1 MIITLVKKQTG
12 AEFIREM
19 EDTYKSISELEKL
32 FKRTNNM
39 KMYVDLEN
47 WQYYKENP
55 HEMIEITE
63 SLVTNKLSL
72 SDMDLIILNTIKHE
86 KPRSIRDLAKKIN
99 KDVSNIQ
106 PKVKRLEEE
115 GFIKFE
121 EGIKNSKIPYL
132 TFDEIKLEI
141 WICNLEHL
149 QLIKWYNL
157 DYQVDP
163 TSHLNSGVWLER
175 CSNLYFSW
183 NWFWSAHAWFIMI
196 NAFVS
201 ANQEIFSFFT

>member
-1 MIITLVKKQTG
+1 MIITLVKKQNG
-12 AEFIREM
+12 HEFIREM
-19 EDTYKSISELEKL
+19 EETYKSLSELEKL

-47 WQYYKENP
+47 WKYYNQNP
-55 HEMIEITE
+55 DEMIETTE

-72 SDMDLIILNTIKHE
+72 SDLDLIILNAIKHE

-106 PKVKRLEEE
+106 PKVKKLEED

-141 WICNLEHL
+141 
-149 QLIKWYNL
+149 
-157 DYQVDP
+157 
-163 TSHLNSGVWLER
+163 
-175 CSNLYFSW
+175 
-183 NWFWSAHAWFIMI
+183 
-196 NAFVS
+196 
-201 ANQEIFSFFT
+201 

>member
-1 MIITLVKKQTG
+1 MIITLVKKQNG
-12 AEFIREM
+12 YEFIREM
-19 EDTYKSISELEKL
+19 EETYKSISELEKL

-47 WQYYKENP
+47 WKYYNLNP
-55 HEMIEITE
+55 DEMIETTE

-72 SDMDLIILNTIKHE
+72 SDLDLIILNTIKHE

-106 PKVKRLEEE
+106 PKVKKLEED

-121 EGIKNSKIPYL
+121 DGIKNSKIPYL

-141 WICNLEHL
+141 
-149 QLIKWYNL
+149 
-157 DYQVDP
+157 
-163 TSHLNSGVWLER
+163 
-175 CSNLYFSW
+175 
-183 NWFWSAHAWFIMI
+183 
-196 NAFVS
+196 
-201 ANQEIFSFFT
+201 

>member
-12 AEFIREM
+12 LEFISEM
-19 EDTYKSISELEKL
+19 EDTYKSINELEKL

-47 WQYYKENP
+47 WRYYKENP
-55 HEMIEITE
+55 DETIETTE

-72 SDMDLIILNTIKHE
+72 SDLDLIILNTIKHE
-86 KPRSIRDLAKKIN
+86 KPRSIRDLANKIN

-106 PKVKRLEEE
+106 PKVKKLEKE

-121 EGIKNSKIPYL
+121 DGIKNSKIPYL

-141 WICNLEHL
+141 
-149 QLIKWYNL
+149 
-157 DYQVDP
+157 
-163 TSHLNSGVWLER
+163 
-175 CSNLYFSW
+175 
-183 NWFWSAHAWFIMI
+183 
-196 NAFVS
+196 
-201 ANQEIFSFFT
+201 

>member
-1 MIITLVKKQTG
+1 MIITLVKKLSG
-12 AEFIREM
+12 REFIQEM
-19 EDTYKSISELEKL
+19 ENTYKSMSELEKT

-47 WQYYKENP
+47 WRYYKENP
-55 HEMIEITE
+55 DETIETTE

-72 SDMDLIILNTIKHE
+72 SDLDLIILNTIKHE

-106 PKVKRLEEE
+106 PKVKKLEED

-141 WICNLEHL
+141 
-149 QLIKWYNL
+149 
-157 DYQVDP
+157 
-163 TSHLNSGVWLER
+163 
-175 CSNLYFSW
+175 
-183 NWFWSAHAWFIMI
+183 
-196 NAFVS
+196 
-201 ANQEIFSFFT
+201 

>member
-12 AEFIREM
+12 HEFIKEM
-19 EDTYKSISELEKL
+19 EETYKSISELEKL

-47 WQYYKENP
+47 WKYYKDNLDE
-55 HEMIEITE
+55 EIELTE

-72 SDMDLIILNTIKHE
+72 SDLDLIILNTIKHE

-99 KDVSNIQ
+99 KDVSNVQ
-106 PKVKRLEEE
+106 PKVKKLEEE

-121 EGIKNSKIPYL
+121 AGAKNSKIPYL

-141 WICNLEHL
+141 
-149 QLIKWYNL
+149 
-157 DYQVDP
+157 
-163 TSHLNSGVWLER
+163 
-175 CSNLYFSW
+175 
-183 NWFWSAHAWFIMI
+183 
-196 NAFVS
+196 
-201 ANQEIFSFFT
+201 

>member
-63 SLVTNKLSL
+63 SIVTNKLSL

-141 WICNLEHL
+141 
-149 QLIKWYNL
+149 
-157 DYQVDP
+157 
-163 TSHLNSGVWLER
+163 
-175 CSNLYFSW
+175 
-183 NWFWSAHAWFIMI
+183 
-196 NAFVS
+196 
-201 ANQEIFSFFT
+201 